1 MESYDDTMIELIDY
15 IQRQTHKFYKREV
28 FSEKFLLYTYT
39 TSIVV
44 KIY

>member
-15 IQRQTHKFYKREV
+15 VQQTHKFYKREI
-28 FSEKFLLYTYT
+28 FSEKFLLYMYT